1 VAIGEQLRVATIHGR
16 ILVVV
21 LGGGR
26 GARLYPLTKERS
38 KPAVPLGGKYR
49 LIDIPLSN
57 AINSGYRE
65 IFVLTQFQSA
75 SLNAHIART
84 YRFDMF
90 SNGFVEVLAAE
101 QRDQGGDWFQGTAD
115 AVRKHIFRLLR
126 EGTEHIVILSG
137 DHLYRMRYDALVEH
151 HEKMAAD
158 ITVSVIPVR
167 REECSGFGVLA
178 ADGDGLVRSFREK
191 PSDSEDLSGLA
202 IPPSLK
208 TQWGTDRDYLASMGV
223 YVFRRDV
230 LVELLEREDHLD
242 FGRDILPAT
251 LESHRVAAY
260 LFDDYWEDIGTI
272 KAFFEANLQLC
283 DDEPAFR
290 FYVPEA
296 PIYTRARFLP
306 PTVFRDARIERS
318 LVAEGSLLHGARVVH
333 SIIGQRAWLAPGS
346 HLEDTIVMGADFYEV
361 GSTRERVIRSG
372 RVPVGIGEG
381 ASIRRAIV
389 DKDARIGANAVIHGD
404 PSRKD
409 EDHDTYTVR
418 DGILIVHKGAVIP
431 PGSVL

>member
-1 VAIGEQLRVATIHGR
+1 M
-16 ILVVV
+16 V

-26 GARLYPLTKERS
+26 GARLYPLTKQRS

-90 SNGFVEVLAAE
+90 TNGFVEVLAAE
-101 QRDQGGDWFQGTAD
+101 QRDEGGDWFQGTAD
-115 AVRKHIFRLLR
+115 AVRKHLYRLFR
-126 EGTEHIVILSG
+126 EGTEHVVILSG
-137 DHLYRMRYDALVEH
+137 DHLYRMRYDDLVAH

-158 ITVSVIPVR
+158 ITVSAIPVH
-167 REECSGFGVLA
+167 REQCAGFGVLA
-178 ADGDGLVRSFREK
+178 ADGDGIVKSFREK
-191 PSDSEDLSGLA
+191 PADQEDLSSLE
-202 IPPSLK
+202 IPASLK
-208 TQWGTDRDYLASMGV
+208 EQWGTERDYLASMGV
-223 YVFRRDV
+223 YVFRREV
-230 LVELLEREDHLD
+230 LADLLERQDHLD
-242 FGRDILPAT
+242 FGRDILPSS
-251 LESHRVAAY
+251 LETHRVAAY

-272 KAFFEANLQLC
+272 KAFFDANLHLC
-283 DDEPAFR
+283 DDEPKFR

-306 PTVFRDARIERS
+306 PTSFRDAHIERS

-333 SIIGQRAWLAPGS
+333 SIVGQRMWLSPGS
-346 HLEDTIVMGADFYEV
+346 RVEDSILMGADFYEV
-361 GSTRERVIRSG
+361 GHTRERVSKAG

-381 ASIRRAIV
+381 ADIRRAII
-389 DKDARIGANAVIHGD
+389 DKDARIGAGAIIRGSID
-404 PSRKD
+404 RPD
-409 EDHDTYTVR
+409 EDHDKWTVR
-418 DGILIVHKGAVIP
+418 DGIVIVHKGAVIP
-431 PGSVL
+431 PGAVL

>member
-1 VAIGEQLRVATIHGR
+1 VATVHGR

-26 GARLYPLTKERS
+26 GARLYPLTKQRS

-65 IFVLTQFQSA
+65 IYVLTQFQSA

-90 SNGFVEVLAAE
+90 TNGFVDVLAAE
-101 QRDQGGDWFQGTAD
+101 QRDHGGDWFQGTAD
-115 AVRKHIFRLLR
+115 AVRKHVSRLFR
-126 EGTEHIVILSG
+126 EGTEHVVILSG
-137 DHLYRMRYDALVEH
+137 DHLYRMQYDALVAH

-158 ITVSVIPVR
+158 ITVSVIPVDR
-167 REECSGFGVLA
+167 SQCSGFGVLA
-178 ADGDGLVRSFREK
+178 ADGDGLVRRFREK
-191 PSDSEDLSGLA
+191 PADEDDLASFA

-208 TQWGTDRDYLASMGV
+208 EQWRTEHDYLASMGV
-223 YVFRRDV
+223 YVFRREV
-230 LVELLEREDHLD
+230 LADLLDQQNYLD
-242 FGRDILPAT
+242 FGRDILPST
-251 LESHRVAAY
+251 LETHRVAAY

-272 KAFFEANLQLC
+272 KAFFEANLHLC
-283 DDEPAFR
+283 DDEPRFR

-306 PTVFRDARIERS
+306 PTSFRDAHIERS

-333 SIIGQRAWLAPGS
+333 SIVGQRMWLSPGS
-346 HLEDTIVMGADFYEV
+346 RVEDTILMGADFYEV
-361 GSTRERVIRSG
+361 GATRERVQKSG
-372 RVPVGIGEG
+372 KVPVGIGEG
-381 ASIRRAIV
+381 ADIRWSII
-389 DKDARIGANAVIHGD
+389 DKDARIGAGAVIHGRPD
-404 PSRKD
+404 RPD
-409 EDHDTYTVR
+409 EDHDTWTVR
-418 DGILIVHKGAVIP
+418 DGIVIVHKGAVIP
-431 PGSVL
+431 PGAVL